1 MTGFTTDRAHLAE
14 NKPLT
19 PTQSGVAACVLDA
32 LTNTEIAAAMGRKR
46 PTVERHLEALMRR
59 FGARNRVQLALIL
72 ERNSHG
78 L

>member
-14 NKPLT
+14 DKPLT
-19 PTQSGVAACVLDA
+19 PVQSGVAACVLDA

-46 PTVERHLEALMRR
+46 PTVERHLEVLMRH

-78 L
+78 I

>member
-1 MTGFTTDRAHLAE
+1 MTGFTVDRSYLTE

-19 PTQSGVAACVLDA
+19 PVKSGIAACVLDA

-46 PTVERHLEALMRR
+46 PTVERHLEVLMRH

-78 L
+78 I